1 MTEIIIIAAV
11 AENGVI
17 GSKNDIPWRISEDF
31 KRFKRLT
38 LGHPCIMGR
47 STFDSLPA
55 PSRPLPGRENVVLT
69 LNRNYQPP
77 GVTVLHGFD
86 EAVSYVR
93 AKGEAKAYVTGG
105 SSIYR
110 LALQVADT
118 LELTHVRREVPG
130 DVRFPEYEKE
140 KWQEVFSEDHEGI
153 DTLSHTP
160 VRFTYATYRR
170 R

>member
-1 MTEIIIIAAV
+1 MTEIVIIAAV

-47 STFDSLPA
+47 ATFESLPPA
-55 PSRPLPGRENVVLT
+55 SRPLPGRENVVLT
-69 LNRNYQPP
+69 LNRDYQPL
-77 GVTVLHGFD
+77 GVTVRHGFD
-86 EAVSYVR
+86 EAIAYVR
-93 AKGEAKAYVTGG
+93 ANGETQAYVTGG

-110 LALQVADT
+110 LALEVADT
-118 LELTHVRREVPG
+118 LELTHVHRKVSG
-130 DVRFPEYEKE
+130 DVRFPEYDRDE
-140 KWQEVFSEDHEGI
+140 WQLAFSEDHEGV
-153 DTLSHTP
+153 DALSQTP